1 LGGKEFKK
9 GVKMANL
16 DKLLRKIEKNYENN
30 EQTETNEY
38 TIGGETY
45 EVRTMTRKEKSE
57 LMYSIKAQEG
67 GYKIGDLIKLMI
79 KPIYNCFNLKEL
91 AVKAKD
97 TGYIKSYYDVVE
109 MLFEPMELMEITSY
123 LFDTNGINTDKVALE
138 ELEDIKK

>member
-1 LGGKEFKK
+1 
-9 GVKMANL
+9 MANL

-79 KPIYNCFNLKEL
+79 KPSYNCFNLKEL

-97 TGYIKSYYDVVE
+97 AGYIKSYYDVVE
-109 MLFEPMELMEITSY
+109 MLFEPMELMEIISY